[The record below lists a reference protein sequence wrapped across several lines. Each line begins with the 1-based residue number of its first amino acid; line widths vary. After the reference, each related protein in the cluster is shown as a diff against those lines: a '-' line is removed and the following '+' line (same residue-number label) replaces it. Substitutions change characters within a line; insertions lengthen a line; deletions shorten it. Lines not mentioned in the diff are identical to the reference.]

1 MKIRKPLGPSERC
14 GVIIAEKIFA
24 STAGPSPL
32 LLSQSMPAIIQN
44 FHAEKPDPA
53 KTANAQ
59 NRPPSLTAARKG
71 KAARV
76 KGARVEGDLPSRPR

>member
-1 MKIRKPLGPSERC
+1 
-14 GVIIAEKIFA
+14 
-24 STAGPSPL
+24 
-32 LLSQSMPAIIQN
+32 MPAIIQN

-76 KGARVEGDLPSRPR
+76 KGPKARVEGDLPSRPR